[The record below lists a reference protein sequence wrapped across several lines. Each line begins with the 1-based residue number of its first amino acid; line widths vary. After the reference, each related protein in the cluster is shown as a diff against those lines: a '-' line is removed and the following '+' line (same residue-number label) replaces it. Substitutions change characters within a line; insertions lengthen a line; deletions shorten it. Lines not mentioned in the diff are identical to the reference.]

1 MFANILPDNEAQSCT
16 HRHND
21 PNCCCASAECP
32 ECGAEYVPAEGHCC
46 LDGNDAD
53 EVKTEALELLEDY
66 EKLNDEYKRLVALHK
81 EAKQV
86 LTRLGYEATETFPG
100 GLKHWAKK
108 G

>member
-1 MFANILPDNEAQSCT
+1 M
-16 HRHND
+16 
-21 PNCCCASAECP
+21 
-32 ECGAEYVPAEGHCC
+32 
-46 LDGNDAD
+46 
-53 EVKTEALELLEDY
+53 KTEALELLEDY